1 MHINE
6 PKIIRRI
13 SDDDKTTRVS
23 DKPPFCFKMA
33 EEFIWGI
40 LRENNVELSKNTL
53 NFYLKKVP
61 EDHKDL
67 YNSMRVRIGRNNA
80 LKNFISV
87 YQELEPSD
95 FGRIM
100 AYLTMVSKIK
110 CESQS
115 K

>member
-1 MHINE
+1 M
-6 PKIIRRI
+6 
-13 SDDDKTTRVS
+13 
-23 DKPPFCFKMA
+23 
-33 EEFIWGI
+33 
-40 LRENNVELSKNTL
+40 ELSKNTL

-67 YNSMRVRIGRNNA
+67 YNSMSVRIGRNNA

-87 YQELEPSD
+87 YQELEPLD

-115 K
+115 KYEIRLFLILRKNIMNVRLIASQFEYH